1 MSAMARHA
9 PFAVLLTAAQI
20 FAFLSISLLAQGQD
34 VQQHLRD
41 QYQGKTFV
49 LRGFYSG
56 DHLRYDSSGAPD
68 NTASGDWTVDGFV
81 QVNDIHISDDR
92 VIIKAQR
99 MVAAQIGGQFQLRP
113 LERGKGNS
121 TKRELVQV
129 EVEADPGMHNPAP
142 EQLDALFSKIFLT
155 SQDSLAEAVPDYWK
169 ACLRESLK
177 GTDKNCAFAAEL
189 LAVPGIAASA
199 GGDNASSV
207 GTAGDARGP
216 AGDAFRVGRGVT
228 PPRVVYQRDPEF
240 SDAARASKFQGTAV
254 LWLVVDKDGV
264 PRNIRISKPL
274 GFGLDEKAVQAVSE
288 WKFKPSEKDG
298 IPVNVAIAVEVDFHL
313 Y

>member
-9 PFAVLLTAAQI
+9 LLALATI
-20 FAFLSISLLAQGQD
+20 LTFGVVSVSPLAQGQD
-34 VQQHLRD
+34 VQQHLHD
-41 QYQGKTFV
+41 QYQGKTFL

-56 DHLRYDSSGAPD
+56 DHLRYDSSGTTD

-81 QVNDIHISDDR
+81 QINDIHMSDDR
-92 VIIKAQR
+92 LIIKAQR
-99 MVAAQIGGQFQLRP
+99 MVAAQIGGQFQLLP
-113 LERGKGNS
+113 LERRRGNS
-121 TKRELVQV
+121 TKRELVYV
-129 EVEADPGMHNPAP
+129 EIEADPGMHNPAP
-142 EQLDALFSKIFLT
+142 EQVDALLSKIFLT
-155 SQDSLAEAVPDYWK
+155 SQDSLADLAPEYWK

-199 GGDNASSV
+199 AGDNASPM

-216 AGDAFRVGRGVT
+216 AGDAFHVGRGVT

-254 LWLVVDKDGV
+254 LWLVVDKDGI
-264 PRNIRISKPL
+264 PTKIRISKPL